1 MLTAEKTTT
10 SKTRETGIDDEYFAD
25 IQKMFAKRDEQKKA
39 EESARRAAARIQ
51 AREEKKLKKKRKI
64 ASTLSWI
71 NAFISGTAAYIFV
84 IKWLDKIVAVGDSR
98 FFGWCFFAYLI
109 IVCVFGVVG
118 EYIELRIWDKDY
130 E

>member
-1 MLTAEKTTT
+1 MLHEQKTTT
-10 SKTRETGIDDEYFAD
+10 IKPVNTGIDDEHFRD
-25 IQKMFAKRDEQKKA
+25 IQRMFAKRDALREA
-39 EESARRAAARIQ
+39 EESARRAEARMR

-71 NAFISGTAAYIFV
+71 NAFISGTAVYLLV
-84 IKWLDKIVAVGDSR
+84 LEWLDRVVAVDDPR
-98 FFGWCFFAYLI
+98 FFGYCFFAYLP
-109 IVCVFGVVG
+109 IVMVFGLVG

>member
-10 SKTRETGIDDEYFAD
+10 SKTRETGINDEYFAD

-39 EESARRAAARIQ
+39 EESARRAAVRIQ

-71 NAFISGTAAYIFV
+71 NISISGIAAYIFV
-84 IKWLDKIVAVGDSR
+84 IKWLDKIVAVDDSR
-98 FFGWCFFAYLI
+98 FLGWCFFAYLI
-109 IVCVFGVVG
+109 IVYVFSVVG